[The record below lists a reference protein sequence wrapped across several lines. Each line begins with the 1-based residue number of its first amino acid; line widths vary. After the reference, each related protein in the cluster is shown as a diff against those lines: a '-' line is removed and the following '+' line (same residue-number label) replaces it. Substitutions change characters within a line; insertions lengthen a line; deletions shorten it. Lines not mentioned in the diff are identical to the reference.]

1 MGPDR
6 ESTPAR
12 PTRRELREAER
23 RAQASSAVLTPPGV
37 PVAPASRRSVP
48 AEPPAVP
55 SWTRTAPAVASS
67 VPPAPGPRTGLP
79 VPGSVTSGPSSRP
92 RATTPAPAGLGTLPA
107 PGSVGG
113 PPAPRT
119 VSTPGPRTVS
129 SPAARTVGAP
139 GPRTVSTSGPRT
151 ADAPAPRTA
160 DALRP
165 TAPGTSAPRPVE
177 PAAPRTTLPAPGPLA
192 GRPAEASAPASPAPV
207 APAPSSSWPS
217 WSSGTAAP
225 AAAPVGQP
233 ASLGAAGTPAVAETS
248 VMAPL
253 TFEDDE
259 PAAERLVAASAV
271 DAEPPVRTDRD
282 RSGERATR
290 SARGASAA
298 TRPAGRGMSRMP
310 RAAVRLGVLGA
321 LAGVTVVIPTVSQG
335 ALDGVGLPGS
345 DAALAE
351 STLPDTVTALTA
363 GSLSILPPSSLVS
376 ADGALAARQAAAG
389 AASRSEERSALANC
403 DGTTRPSGENGL
415 LKTSDLCTLWDGHT
429 QLRADAAVSLA
440 EFNQAFVARF
450 GADLCLSSG
459 YRSLAQQRAV
469 KAQKGGLAAAPGK
482 SNHGWGLAIDLC
494 QNQTSGT
501 KWAWITENGPAFG
514 WENPAWAKRGGS
526 GPYEPWHW
534 EYAKGVQ
541 EDGEYYG

>member
-67 VPPAPGPRTGLP
+67 VAPGPRTGLP

-92 RATTPAPAGLGTLPA
+92 RGAAPAPAGLGTLPA

-119 VSTPGPRTVS
+119 VS
-129 SPAARTVGAP
+129 AP
-139 GPRTVSTSGPRT
+139 GPRTVSTPPSRTVSTPGPRT
-151 ADAPAPRTA
+151 VSAPAPRTA
-160 DALRP
+160 DAPRP
-165 TAPGTSAPRPVE
+165 EAPDAPAPRPSE
-177 PAAPRTTLPAPGPLA
+177 PAAPRTTLPAPGSLA
-192 GRPAEASAPASPAPV
+192 GRPAPATPATPAPA
-207 APAPSSSWPS
+207 APAPSSWPS
-217 WSSGTAAP
+217 WSSATAAP
-225 AAAPVGQP
+225 AGPQP
-233 ASLGAAGTPAVAETS
+233 APLAAAPAVAETS

-259 PAAERLVAASAV
+259 PVAPVEHLVAESRV
-271 DAEPPVRTDRD
+271 EDEPAARADRD
-282 RSGERATR
+282 RSQERASR
-290 SARGASAA
+290 SSRGAS
-298 TRPAGRGMSRMP
+298 TPTHPAGRRASRMP